1 MRIGVDATCWQNM
14 RGYGRHARALLSAL
28 VRLDSENHYTFFMD
42 SRENSETLPHKA
54 EARLVRTFTP
64 TTVAASS
71 TGHRSARDMWRMS
84 WAMSSPDF
92 DLLLFPTVYSYVPVF
107 SRAKKIVMI
116 HDVIAERYPDLT
128 LPRRAARLFWR
139 IKVLLGRW
147 QADAIVTVS
156 DYSRQAILQYFNI
169 PRERVFVVGEAS
181 DPIFR
186 VLDHPLPTSS
196 LQSLGIEA
204 NGRFIVYVGGFS
216 PHKNLEA
223 LVTVFAA
230 LASRPAF
237 SDVRLVMVGEYGR
250 EVFHSYFGTIKKQAE
265 MLGIIDHIIFTGY
278 LSDEELVIL
287 LNLST
292 VLVLPSLMEG
302 FGLPAVEAAAC
313 GCPVIATI
321 ASPLPTLL
329 GDSGLYVDPA
339 NHNDLELALIRVLES
354 ERLRQRMRAAGIVA
368 ASRLTWDAA
377 AQQLIELMQ
386 KVVGQ

>member
-28 VRLDSENHYTFFMD
+28 VQLDAENHYTFFMD
-42 SRENSETLPHKA
+42 SLENSETLPHQA
-54 EARLVRTFTP
+54 EVRLVRTFRP
-64 TTVAASS
+64 TVVAASS
-71 TGHRSARDMWRMS
+71 TSHRSARDMWQMS
-84 WAMSSPDF
+84 WAMSSPEF
-92 DLLLFPTVYSYVPVF
+92 DLLLFPSVYSYVPVF
-107 SRAKKIVMI
+107 NRAKKVVMI
-116 HDVIAERYPDLT
+116 HDVIAERFPELT

-156 DYSRQAILQYFNI
+156 EYSRQAILQYFNI
-169 PRERVFVVGEAS
+169 PRERIFVVGEAS

-186 VLDHPLPTSS
+186 VLDHPLPTSR

-204 NGRFIVYVGGFS
+204 GGCFVTYVGGFS

-223 LVTVFAA
+223 LITVFAA
-230 LASRPAF
+230 LASQPAF
-237 SDVRLVMVGEYGR
+237 ADIRLVMVGEYER
-250 EVFHSYFGTIKKQAE
+250 EVFHSYFGTVKKHAE
-265 MLGIIDHIIFTGY
+265 RLGIIDRLIFTGY
-278 LSDEELVIL
+278 LPDEELVIL

-302 FGLPAVEAAAC
+302 FGLPAIEAAAC

-321 ASPLPTLL
+321 ASPLPALL
-329 GDSGLYVDPA
+329 GDGGLYVDPA
-339 NHNDLELALIRVLES
+339 KHNDLELALAHVLES
-354 ERLRQRMRAAGIVA
+354 ERLRQRMRAAGLVA
-368 ASRLTWDAA
+368 TSRLTWNTA
-377 AQQLIELMQ
+377 AQQLIELIQ